1 MSGPNEARADG
12 YGRVYQASG
21 DQHIVEHHHHVRDEH
36 HHHAREWSGPDSV
49 RHPSVGRAPVTLRD
63 RVGEMDRLRAAVEPG
78 VGNRVYVL
86 HGLGG
91 CGKTAVA
98 YTLFRHATENAGR
111 VGLWVNASDPASL
124 RSGMLAVAADRGAT
138 DAELTGARGG
148 LRPAADLVW
157 HYLDRSSEPW
167 LLVLDNADTPAILR
181 AGGWLRTSPA
191 GIVVVTTRQAA
202 THWWPGAE
210 LLQFGVLPRQ
220 DAALVLQDIAPH
232 AGTLDDAAEVADRLG
247 HLPLALTLAGGFLAH
262 QVIDPWTLADYR
274 HRLDVGIDTGPAD
287 LVEAVD
293 PVDAASHFDPRHLLN
308 RTWQLSLDS
317 LTTQGLPEATPLLR
331 LLSCWAGDPLPL
343 KLLAHAELG
352 TELHGSRVE
361 SALRGLLD
369 HSLTELV
376 PGQVR
381 CLRVHGILLDSVAH
395 ATPDDQ
401 RERLAT
407 TAARLL
413 RAVLPEVP
421 ERGAQD
427 PATLLLAPHVMA
439 LLRRVTRWGTSS
451 STVESAAD
459 CALRLIVAVHRS
471 GDYASALTLATDAV
485 ALATAA
491 LPTDNACVLGL
502 RLRVGRALFRL
513 GRFEESEALY
523 QELRSDCERALGPDA
538 PETLE
543 ACLKIGSPLANLG
556 RIQEVPPLRRR
567 VVRVRE
573 ETLGRRHPLTLMA
586 RSAFLEIAANPGMAG
601 LPEQAEMIATGPE
614 LLADCYRTL
623 GEHHPLTLTA
633 ELNFAAALRC
643 ASQHAEALPH
653 ALKALAGYEQ
663 IFDPD
668 YPLVLNTRHALG
680 RILTALGRHSEA
692 VDQLEL
698 LVAGRLRILGP
709 THPWTRNAQDL
720 LAECL
725 DADTSTSTE

>member
-1 MSGPNEARADG
+1 MNGANEARAEG

-21 DQHIVEHHHHVRDEH
+21 DQHIVEHHHH
-36 HHHAREWSGPDSV
+36 APEWSGPDSV
-49 RHPSVGRAPVTLRD
+49 RHPAVGRAPVTLRD

-78 VGNRVYVL
+78 IGNGVYVL

-98 YTLFRHATENAGR
+98 YTLFRYATEQAGR
-111 VGLWVNASDPASL
+111 IGLWVNASDPASL

-157 HYLDRSSEPW
+157 QYLDRSDEPW

-262 QVIDPWTLADYR
+262 QVIDPWSLADYR
-274 HRLDVGIDTGPAD
+274 LRLDGGTGTDAGPAASI
-287 LVEAVD
+287 EAFGTVD
-293 PVDAASHFDPRHLLN
+293 ESHFDPRHLLN
-308 RTWQLSLDS
+308 STWQLSLDS
-317 LTTQGLPEATPLLR
+317 LTAQGLPEATPLLR

-343 KLLAHAELG
+343 KLLARAELG
-352 TELHGSRVE
+352 TELAASRVE

-395 ATPDDQ
+395 ATPEDQ
-401 RERLAT
+401 RERLAA

-413 RAVLPEVP
+413 LAMLPEVP

-427 PATLLLAPHVMA
+427 PAMLLLAPHVMA
-439 LLRRVTRWGTSS
+439 LLRRVTRWGTSP

-459 CALRLIVAVHRS
+459 CAHRLVVAVHRS

-485 ALATAA
+485 DLATEC
-491 LPTDNACVLGL
+491 LPADDASVLRL

-523 QELRSDCERALGPDA
+523 QELRSECERALGPDA

-567 VVRVRE
+567 VVQVRE
-573 ETLGRRHPLTLMA
+573 ETLGRHHPLTLMA
-586 RSAFLEIAANPGMAG
+586 RSSFMEVASNPGMAG

-623 GEHHPLTLTA
+623 GELHALTLTA
-633 ELNFAAALRC
+633 ELNFASSLGC
-643 ASQHAEALPH
+643 AGRHAEALPH
-653 ALKALAGYEQ
+653 VLKALAGYEQ
-663 IFDPD
+663 IFAPD
-668 YPLVLNTRHALG
+668 YFLVLNARHALC
-680 RILTALGRHSEA
+680 RILAALGRYAEA
-692 VDQLEL
+692 VEQGEV
-698 LVAGRLRILGP
+698 LVAGRIRVLGP
-709 THPWTRNAQDL
+709 DHPWTRTAQDL
-720 LAECL
+720 LAEYRE
-725 DADTSTSTE
+725 ANTSSPTE

>member
-1 MSGPNEARADG
+1 MSRPNEARADG
-12 YGRVYQASG
+12 HGRVYQASG
-21 DQHIVEHHHHVRDEH
+21 DQHIVEH

-49 RHPSVGRAPVTLRD
+49 RHPSIGRAPVTLRD

-98 YTLFRHATENAGR
+98 YTLFRHATDNVGR
-111 VGLWVNASDPASL
+111 IGLWVNASDPASL

-262 QVIDPWTLADYR
+262 QIIDPWTLADYG
-274 HRLDVGIDTGPAD
+274 HRLDGSADTGPAG
-287 LVEAVD
+287 L
-293 PVDAASHFDPRHLLN
+293 VDAIDETHFDPRHLLN

-317 LTTQGLPEATPLLR
+317 LTAQGLPEATPLLR

-352 TELHGSRVE
+352 AELHSSRVE

-401 RERLAT
+401 REQLAA

-413 RAVLPEVP
+413 HAMLPQVP

-427 PATLLLAPHVMA
+427 PAMLLLAPHIMA

-451 STVESAAD
+451 STIESAAD

-471 GDYASALTLATDAV
+471 GDYSSALTLATDAV

-491 LPTDNACVLGL
+491 LPTDDACVLRL

-523 QELRSDCERALGPDA
+523 QELRSDSERALGPDA

-567 VVRVRE
+567 VVQVRE
-573 ETLGRRHPLTLMA
+573 EALGRQHPLTLMA
-586 RSAFLEIAANPGMAG
+586 RSAFMEIAANPGMAG

-614 LLADCYRTL
+614 LLADCFRTL

-633 ELNFAAALRC
+633 ELNFAAALIC
-643 ASQHAEALPH
+643 ANRHAEALPH
-653 ALKALAGYEQ
+653 AVKALAGYERT
-663 IFDPD
+663 FEAD
-668 YPLVLNTRHALG
+668 YPLVLNTRQALAQ
-680 RILTALGRHSEA
+680 ILTALGRHSEA
-692 VDQLEL
+692 VEQGEL
-698 LVAGRLRILGP
+698 LVAGRLRVLGP
-709 THPWTRNAQDL
+709 NHPWTRHAQDL
-720 LAECL
+720 LAQYQ
-725 DADTSTSTE
+725 DANTSSSAE

>member
-1 MSGPNEARADG
+1 MSSPNEARADG
-12 YGRVYQASG
+12 HGRVYQASG
-21 DQHIVEHHHHVRDEH
+21 DQHIVEHHHH
-36 HHHAREWSGPDSV
+36 ASEWSGPDSV
-49 RHPSVGRAPVTLRD
+49 RHPAVGRAPVALRD
-63 RVGEMDRLRAAVEPG
+63 RVGEMDQLRAAVEPG

-98 YTLFRHATENAGR
+98 YTLFRHATEQVGR

-157 HYLDRSSEPW
+157 HYLDRSGEPW

-274 HRLDVGIDTGPAD
+274 LRLDGSTDIEPAA
-287 LVEAVD
+287 LVDAVD
-293 PVDAASHFDPRHLLN
+293 ETHFDPRHLLN

-317 LTTQGLPEATPLLR
+317 LTAQGLPEATPLLR

-343 KLLAHAELG
+343 KLLANTELGAELP
-352 TELHGSRVE
+352 GSRVE

-395 ATPDDQ
+395 STPDGQ
-401 RERLAT
+401 REQLVE

-413 RAVLPEVP
+413 LAMLPEVP

-427 PATLLLAPHVMA
+427 PAMLLLAPHVMA
-439 LLRRVTRWGTSS
+439 LLRRATRWGTSS
-451 STVESAAD
+451 STLEGAAD
-459 CALRLIVAVHRS
+459 CAHRLIVAVHRS
-471 GDYASALTLATDAV
+471 GDYSSALTLATDAV
-485 ALATAA
+485 ALATAG
-491 LPTDNACVLGL
+491 LSSDNASVLRL

-513 GRFEESEALY
+513 GRFEEAEALY
-523 QELRSDCERALGPDA
+523 QELRSDCERALGADA

-543 ACLKIGSPLANLG
+543 ACLKVGSPLANLG
-556 RIQEVPPLRRR
+556 RIHEVPPLRSR

-573 ETLGRRHPLTLMA
+573 ETLGSRHPLTLMA
-586 RSAFLEIAANPGMAG
+586 RSAYMEIASNPGMAG
-601 LPEQAEMIATGPE
+601 LPEQAEMIATGPG
-614 LLADCYRTL
+614 LLADCYGTL
-623 GEHHPLTLTA
+623 GELHVLTLTA
-633 ELNFAAALRC
+633 ELNFAACLIC
-643 ASQHAEALPH
+643 ANRHAEALPH
-653 ALKALAGYEQ
+653 ALKALTGYEQ
-663 IFDPD
+663 IFAAD
-668 YPLVLNTRHALG
+668 YPLVLNARHALG
-680 RILTALGRHSEA
+680 QVLTALGRHAEA
-692 VDQLEL
+692 VEQVEL
-698 LVAGRLRILGP
+698 LVAGRLQVLGP
-709 THPWTRNAQDL
+709 THPWTRSAQGL
-720 LAECL
+720 LAQCRE
-725 DADTSTSTE
+725 ADGSGPTE